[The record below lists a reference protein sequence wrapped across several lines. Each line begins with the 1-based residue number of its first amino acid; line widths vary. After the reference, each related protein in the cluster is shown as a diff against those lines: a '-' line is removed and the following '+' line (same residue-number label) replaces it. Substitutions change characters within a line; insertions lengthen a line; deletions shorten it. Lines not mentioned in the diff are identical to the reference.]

1 MRDGNHNDERRKA
14 AEVAAKE
21 CIRVLK
27 EQFGVREAF
36 VFGSLRGDSPWHERS
51 DIDIAVE
58 GLAPKDYW
66 HALAILERLLP
77 PGMGL
82 DLITLESASPR
93 LVVRAKE
100 KVKMPQEPKERLRAH
115 IEDEFAS
122 MERLVQAVNEFLA
135 SAPEQPSLLELA
147 GLGKL
152 VHDLYNGAERIFER
166 IAVWLNEAMP
176 SGDRWHIEFL
186 EQMQREVPGCR
197 PAVVD
202 EALAARLLDYLKFC
216 HLFRHTYELEWDRLR
231 PLVEGMAETLS
242 ALREQVTRFLEAL
255 MPVEGEEA

>member
-1 MRDGNHNDERRKA
+1 MRDEKRNNEWRKA
-14 AEVAAKE
+14 AEAAAKE

-58 GLAPKDYW
+58 GLAPQDYW
-66 HALAILERLLP
+66 RALATLERLLP
-77 PGMGL
+77 PGMEL

-93 LVVRAKE
+93 FVVRAKE
-100 KVKMPQEPKERLRAH
+100 EVKMPEEPKERLKAH

-122 MERLVQAVNEFLA
+122 MERVVEEAGRFLA
-135 SAPEQPSLLELA
+135 GAPEQPSPLELA

-152 VHDLYNGAERIFER
+152 VHDLYSGAERIFER

-176 SGDRWHIEFL
+176 SGERWHVEFL
-186 EQMQREVPGCR
+186 EQMQREVLGRR

-202 EALAARLLDYLKFC
+202 EALAARLLDYLKFR
-216 HLFRHTYELEWDRLR
+216 HLFRHTYELEWDRLH

-242 ALREQVTRFLEAL
+242 ALREQVTRFLDTLTLDE
-255 MPVEGEEA
+255 P